1 MSESS
6 SAQSEAKPLIQRAK
20 TSIVNENYRTIRDTI
35 RNENDGD
42 GDKVIRNY
50 DTFLELTEGKGFI
63 LKPQYIMRI
72 DIKSICR
79 INSSTGTFMGLN

>member
-6 SAQSEAKPLIQRAK
+6 SAQSEAKPLIRAK
-20 TSIVNENYRTIRDTI
+20 TSIVNENYRTIRGF
-35 RNENDGD
+35 ENDGD
-42 GDKVIRNY
+42 DDKVIRNY